1 MGSNNYAGF
10 SPSEPSVAAPTDAEF
25 GTKFL
30 AAEDRERIKRCV
42 AHFLI
47 GPDRGAIRAEVAYSI
62 LDALSDDHLA
72 ELDVMV
78 HDYKS
83 GAGVHQA
90 ASAGQIQ

>member
-10 SPSEPSVAAPTDAEF
+10 SPSEPSVAAPTEAEF
-25 GTKFL
+25 RTKFL

-47 GPDRGAIRAEVAYSI
+47 GPDPGAIQAEAAYSI

-72 ELDVMV
+72 DLDVMV
-78 HDYKS
+78 HDCKS
-83 GAGVHQA
+83 VTGVHQA
-90 ASAGQIQ
+90 ASAREI

>member
-1 MGSNNYAGF
+1 MGSNNYAEF
-10 SPSEPSVAAPTDAEF
+10 SPSEPSVAAPTDTEF
-25 GTKFL
+25 GTKLL
-30 AAEDRERIKRCV
+30 ATEDRERIKRCV

-47 GPDRGAIRAEVAYSI
+47 GPDPGAIQVEVVYSI

-83 GAGVHQA
+83 GAGLQ
-90 ASAGQIQ
+90 

>member
-1 MGSNNYAGF
+1 MGSNNYAEF
-10 SPSEPSVAAPTDAEF
+10 PPNEAAVAADTDAEF

-47 GPDRGAIRAEVAYSI
+47 GPDPSAMQAEVAYSI
-62 LDALSDDHLA
+62 LDALSDLHLA

-83 GAGVHQA
+83 GAGFQ
-90 ASAGQIQ
+90 